1 MLSMCGLLCRMLRGW
16 RHSEAVMLMA
26 KALSQPHSSLLVQD
40 IVISDAGGVTVN
52 EPCGSSPFC
61 QNSNEGTLGQQLWRD
76 NNKQAVI
83 ISPKQCVDLQ
93 RWTLFLTSSDNPSSP
108 SCKYQLQA
116 ANENGTY
123 STEHSDASGTI
134 TVLLEATYRDRD
146 DEPPVDYHVMV
157 EHLSQPYAWK
167 ARDVF
172 GVIVTT
178 TPPQLL
184 AMIQAF
190 FNNALLIDDDFLIK
204 KIITI
209 DVMGKP
215 ATMEDPL
222 SIPQCV
228 TPGPWNADRMSH
240 TQMEIARSVSPSS
253 YQGQPPSVGCG
264 NVGLRGNSLRPPL
277 LSTLMRHQSSGE
289 SATDTSTT
297 INPQSS
303 SDSDKHP
310 SSLDPQSSYDSV
322 SDYPTSEADDVPC
335 NVYNFYPR
343 GWAVS
348 GTQIISGQPLSVR
361 GVLTQL
367 EGKQQRKPCSIVTN
381 PMEDLWQEAEDAQKA
396 LDDSCTNEQSIL
408 CTNGPSQSL
417 EGRSTLPRAKKIGR
431 GCTYPYRCLQGSVL
445 CKRLEQAE
453 PGRKER
459 EIVKEAAEY
468 YQRALNSAQERKEW
482 AKKSMSSASDEDT
495 PLNEYSFS
503 GIQNEAVVTHE
514 PKKYPVRI
522 KSDADLSRATSIIK
536 DNLANIVQRYLVKS
550 KNTPGCQ
557 YFHPKVSSE
566 NPTLK
571 LLSVGDEPQHFV
583 DEPSWMQDPD
593 SYSASAQA
601 IRDGRRVGIT
611 VVKTEVT
618 GAELLRNIEQYD
630 PTIAMDNTYQVD
642 DHKYVSSRNE
652 DKIFVGK
659 QNINKTELRV
669 ESHDDLMSSDKL
681 KLKVLPALT
690 NQCPT
695 KRIESNPK
703 IWISSDKKLKNI
715 CAANCKQPVRSSG
728 RSEKKLVKSDEIVA
742 PTIKRESRIDIPFT
756 TEDESKSI
764 TLCDQEKVKATT
776 IRQATNL
783 HTNKTP
789 DKVFASHRMQVINTD
804 LKKADETPTEIPINV
819 PTVEGDK
826 CFNKDCEKS
835 DDKFRENMNQIPD
848 KFAGEIADITG
859 TCERI
864 PSEIIIH
871 SPDTISEEKSNSLII
886 KTERTLE
893 MVQEKQE
900 NNASKVVMTAEMFLG
915 TEREVQIEEKVKDFD
930 QSLKVKETSIGEPAM
945 ESISYVDKTSDK
957 IDSHADSVMLQKE
970 IYSLS
975 GATIEPN
982 PITTIDD
989 NYVVAS
995 QSADLCIE
1003 SSMGV
1008 DQTFTD
1014 IPIILGVMLSSN
1026 HLQESEICDKSNHL
1040 ITLENEDVAML
1051 ESSEVGEEAS
1061 DTDNDT
1067 STMKLTQRPKCL
1079 KDIHKLNTKSSTAS
1093 ESSFESL
1100 PYRMLTSQPDSL
1112 SEDIAIELTRAPPD
1126 SEKLKA
1132 ARLELIR
1139 QERINAISLHS
1150 MSLIE
1155 LKDDYR
1161 CKSVSPEEE
1170 FKADSSDIFGD
1181 ISKSKS
1187 TLVDPK
1193 LEASPMY
1200 NEGQQEMDC
1209 SSMFD
1214 SGVEVLM
1221 HEQMSSVASSLIKS
1235 FPSPVE
1241 SVPESGFS
1249 SLKEPLAY
1257 EGTTEDG
1264 GFENHRGVSFSKS
1277 KDSLDL
1283 TDTDRF
1289 PGTDTLSDDMETF
1302 SLSAGD
1308 ATLVESG
1315 PVSTEGSARG
1325 SISDSLHQD
1334 NSLLKVYPNEP
1345 STLYLD
1351 SVGIPITFIE
1361 DSSHYNFCEIHNKH
1375 LFTPKLSCSLDSTS
1389 SKSLLEQFCEECE
1402 SQEVEYSCKEV
1413 LEVLPD
1419 IPESNHIVRLAE
1431 KAVKCVPEDGNGL
1444 NIKTSESLSSEDT
1457 VVSRMSFED
1466 RGAKFLS
1473 QESLEEPIEVSE
1485 PLKISPNDVKDEK
1498 IKDLI
1503 DVTVNV
1509 VNENVRESVDSVA
1522 EISINT
1528 LDGVNKVPDSHGLTT
1543 IIPKGQHTESLPEVL
1558 SVCKSEKYLK
1568 QVDAKLGVVKE
1579 QVTNSKGDQV
1589 SELNVPFIVKETN
1602 LDEDS
1607 KSLTVIEQNEIK
1619 ATCEVANEF
1628 PNVGEYSETG
1638 SLQNN
1643 IELHLSIADK
1653 LKLLNDS
1660 ELVDPSIKE
1669 DSYAALDTKY
1679 PDQVIEN
1686 ISHQSEKSNEME
1698 LNSIASSV
1706 VITQSKEIKKE
1717 DKAICNSDVIVSV
1730 TSDTSRKSDVSEK
1743 SSPNANETCSTGTSD
1758 RPSRHS
1764 SKSGIS
1770 DLEDEVFLPPKE
1782 NYIFD
1787 GRPVIYCPK
1796 IDMANQIGIS
1806 PPKVAMSVFAVVPSK
1821 HVSVHKGAEW
1831 IAANK
1836 DDFPKFPSYPVLPE
1850 PARNLN
1856 MEEKEITDKS
1866 VTQSLDII
1874 SLATSEP
1881 APKDYSTNISSEVH
1895 FVKED
1900 MEPCTTSVN
1909 VLNIINGTYKQGL
1922 HGCTKQA
1929 VGDKVAI
1936 INDSSEEYILKIK
1949 NEDTIACTEIL
1960 NDNKNL
1966 AAAELQQP
1974 NNMVKGCPENI
1985 VQKEF
1990 QNTNAKLTRHTSISS
2005 PTVTKE
2011 SMRKG
2016 GHQSHSLDKVIDAE
2030 CIPRRDIKFIV
2041 DEEKN
2046 YKYLHENKSEFKR
2059 EEISSTGS
2067 LLVDD
2072 SSSSSRDQINKF
2084 NICQLSEDRAL
2095 GAEHEVGYPGT
2106 LPLKEMGEH
2115 VKPKLLRMSNLER
2128 TDTTASPTHCMSRK
2142 VSENSD
2148 STPQESPVL
2157 SPVVTHDKMKVPFS
2171 FTCLPVDAYSS
2182 SSPVSREATDEENSV
2197 IENKIDIDL
2206 KLSTKKFDEETNS
2219 NAKMSENSVENILSK
2234 TDEFAPQDSLSS
2246 EENGIVRRES
2256 QDEEITKE
2264 VFMGSEP
2271 ELKKYGSEESS
2282 LLTLDSH
2289 GSSTSKGYLEPDLR
2303 SVSSSWGASGSLECL
2318 DRDKSEKGS
2327 QSRRHGSI
2335 TTAKSEELGMKC
2347 DQVSLKSQGSLDK
2360 FPHFDQVTSQQK
2372 ARGARKKILSVDI
2385 EKKEKKDLNKE
2396 MHRSVTLPAGSMVPS
2411 KKDDKK
2417 KEKEE
2422 KSKKKKKDKEGLG
2435 NGEKKSAM
2443 LSLKGLLKRNKSKEK
2458 EKERDKDSSQEKL
2471 SSPSLFRKLERK
2483 TKSNFQSPRLDEWR
2497 HGAKGNVGNGSSR
2510 DVENAKYSPVATNGK
2525 TRPVISG
2532 PVSMH
2537 QVGNMAG
2544 MGVTDTT
2551 CRGSGGMTASGS
2563 DSDSPIGSRQTSPKR
2578 IFSHPRMASL
2588 GTQPSPRLYKH
2599 VLTRHLSSSQ
2609 ESVDNPLL
2617 SSTHSS
2623 PQASPH
2629 TSPKR
2634 MVIPASASSYSLPAS
2649 RDMSPPAPV
2658 MGTRALRGSSNSFSV
2673 TIGFKPKVEKRNRTM
2688 SEGADLNNV
2697 SLSPVSKRKEG
2708 SRILTQLN
2716 KRSSSMEILVC
2727 GKIREHCSQ
2736 SGKSSGGSPFSRE
2749 GSFRLHREISV
2760 ETLFEL
2766 PETSPRSNRTQ
2777 EEYQEY
2783 LNEIQARND
2792 SHHGSSWSLVEESD
2806 MEKVYPDIT
2815 IRRNSHHTPIGK
2827 KLSLPHN
2834 MHLSGLHNAASSN
2847 PNLQRNGSPFV
2858 RGVPH
2863 SSSFTSSP
2871 FRRPHSSAAVF
2882 SPAKRVMST
2891 SAGGSPSSDATPGA
2905 PLMRVEEEGPC
2916 RKNLDNV
2923 TEKPPNVLV
2932 YAANKTEYFTAV
2944 KETLLNCLNVDRYT
2958 IYQLT
2963 DEMAFKSPWAGSTT
2977 LLVVCGDVPAHVST
2991 VFIRYL
2997 LQGGRVFSVCSD
3009 FLNMAVPLFAFELPW
3024 TSSLVASG
3032 TVEVQEQA
3040 VVSISYRRWSSVHL
3054 LHHQHCFHSS
3064 PQHKRFSQDMEN
3076 IKGKDMRSAVSV
3088 EPTHVEIIDEY
3099 GGQHRLD
3106 LKILATDDT
3115 WGAPSLLSAK
3125 VHDGKGSAVFSQ
3137 VHLERDPRE
3146 CFATSGVISKLAISN
3161 EARLEILR
3169 DLLSTEL
3176 SLDTTMSST
3185 VTTYSP
3191 AYFLGRHELKQ
3202 TLLNTLKPHMEGQEL
3217 KRPQLT
3223 IQFVTSGMAARQAD
3237 ETVLPLLMSACPLT
3251 FSTALKTSAIG
3262 RLVIYCDVMTSSMK
3276 VTAGHPPLIHGIVV
3290 LPTQQTHGKGRS
3302 GNSWLSPLGCVMF
3315 TSQLHIA
3322 LSSNLGQHLTFLQHL
3337 AAMAIVQ
3344 AVREHP
3350 GYADIPIHLKWPNDI
3365 YIGTNIKIGGVIVEA
3380 TTVGS
3385 EIIANVGCGV
3395 NLSNSNPTYCIND
3408 AIRQHNKEHNT
3419 SLSELD
3425 RETFLARIFNYFED
3439 LIETFQVKGPGA
3451 AQHIYYKY
3459 WLHSNAT
3466 VTVQNEHRRTESA
3479 VIVGVDNYGFLE
3491 AQLVSGTTIT
3501 LQPDG
3506 NSFNMMD
3513 GLIYSK
3519 LH

>member
-2497 HGAKGNVGNGSSR
+2497 HGAKG
-2510 DVENAKYSPVATNGK
+2510 
-2525 TRPVISG
+2525 
-2532 PVSMH
+2532 
-2537 QVGNMAG
+2537 
-2544 MGVTDTT
+2544 
-2551 CRGSGGMTASGS
+2551 
-2563 DSDSPIGSRQTSPKR
+2563 
-2578 IFSHPRMASL
+2578 
-2588 GTQPSPRLYKH
+2588 
-2599 VLTRHLSSSQ
+2599 
-2609 ESVDNPLL
+2609 
-2617 SSTHSS
+2617 
-2623 PQASPH
+2623 
-2629 TSPKR
+2629 
-2634 MVIPASASSYSLPAS
+2634 
-2649 RDMSPPAPV
+2649 
-2658 MGTRALRGSSNSFSV
+2658 
-2673 TIGFKPKVEKRNRTM
+2673 
-2688 SEGADLNNV
+2688 
-2697 SLSPVSKRKEG
+2697 
-2708 SRILTQLN
+2708 
-2716 KRSSSMEILVC
+2716 
-2727 GKIREHCSQ
+2727 
-2736 SGKSSGGSPFSRE
+2736 
-2749 GSFRLHREISV
+2749 
-2760 ETLFEL
+2760 
-2766 PETSPRSNRTQ
+2766 
-2777 EEYQEY
+2777 
-2783 LNEIQARND
+2783 
-2792 SHHGSSWSLVEESD
+2792 
-2806 MEKVYPDIT
+2806 
-2815 IRRNSHHTPIGK
+2815 
-2827 KLSLPHN
+2827 
-2834 MHLSGLHNAASSN
+2834 LHNAASSN

-3251 FSTALKTSAIG
+3251 FSTVKYFEALKTSAIG